1 VVVLGLRDRF
11 TESDLPTWGAVP
23 VRVHSVVGPK
33 NLGFSPALSRSLRTA
48 GLDLLHVHGIW
59 MYPSIASLRLCRT
72 TKLPLVISSHGMLDS
87 WARRNSAWK
96 KKIGWIYE
104 GAHLRRANCLRAL
117 CEAEAESMRKL
128 GLRNPIC
135 VIPNGQELPPQTS
148 VVQPCD
154 GLGFA
159 RDRKVLLFLSRLHPK
174 KGLPNL
180 LGAWANCQKTDLEAR
195 DWALVV
201 AGADDWGHERVLRHL
216 VSDLGIE
223 KSVLFVGPLFGDKK
237 ARALQ
242 EAEASVLPSFSEGLP
257 MTVLEA
263 WAWRLPVLITP
274 QCNLPEGFVEG
285 AAVRADPTVD
295 SLTLGLRTLFRMSDS
310 DRKQMGERGR
320 RLVEERFTWPRV
332 AEQMVSVYK
341 WLLGAGPKP
350 HCVRE

>member
-1 VVVLGLRDRF
+1 M
-11 TESDLPTWGAVP
+11 
-23 VRVHSVVGPK
+23 

-59 MYPSIASLRLCRT
+59 MYPSIASLDVCRT

-117 CEAEAESMRKL
+117 CESEAKSFREL

-135 VIPNGQELPPQTS
+135 LIPNGQELPPQTS
-148 VVQPCD
+148 VAQPCD

-159 RDRKVLLFLSRLHPK
+159 PDRKVLLFLSRLHPK

-180 LGAWANCQKTDLEAR
+180 LGAWANCQKTDPEAR

-216 VSDLGIE
+216 VSDLGME

-237 ARALQ
+237 DRALQ

-263 WAWRLPVLITP
+263 WAWRLPVLFTP
-274 QCNLPEGFVEG
+274 QCNLPEGFAEG

-295 SLTLGLRTLFRMSDS
+295 SLTLGLKTLFRMSDS

-320 RLVEERFTWPRV
+320 RLVEERFSWPRV
-332 AEQMVSVYK
+332 AEQMVSVYQ

-350 HCVRE
+350 DCVRE